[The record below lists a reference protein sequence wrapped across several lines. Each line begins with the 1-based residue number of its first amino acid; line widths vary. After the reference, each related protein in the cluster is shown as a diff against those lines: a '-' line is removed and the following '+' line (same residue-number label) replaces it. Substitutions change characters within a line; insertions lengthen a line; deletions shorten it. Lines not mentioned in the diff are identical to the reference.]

1 MRSSRHAG
9 PDQGIREPALQI
21 RMACAQAG
29 YTFEDD
35 GARDVLRWL
44 HQLGDGVD
52 ELAAGAESKSLED
65 AARPLAVVAKPPEAI
80 FRSGAQPDI

>member
-1 MRSSRHAG
+1 MV
-9 PDQGIREPALQI
+9 
-21 RMACAQAG
+21 CAQAG

-52 ELAAGAESKSLED
+52 ELAVDAEGKSLED
-65 AARPLAVVAKPPEAI
+65 VARPLAVVAKPPEAI
-80 FRSGAQPDI
+80 FRSGAQPGI